1 MKKILITSVLSASIA
16 VVAGCSTETVKQQSA
31 PVVQQESAIANKYV
45 QTIANENVIKEL
57 INDKDTPQVGPKDA
71 KQAVVVFFDFG
82 CGTCA
87 QISKQVAKLIE
98 EHPDTRFIFKAY
110 PSPKRDAK
118 VPNYATLIAGK
129 AYAQGGSELF
139 MAYDK
144 AIFDQRIANG
154 KLTMQDVDSVANQL
168 GIDYD
173 KKALEQ
179 KAVSEELQSRK
190 LGKTIGFRGP
200 HDIVIMPTKLADMSQ
215 DELNQNAE
223 SISKEVFVISHMD
236 ADKVGKAGLPSCDA
250 SESNEFAGKVA
261 KWEAQQISNKLANI
275 K

>member
-1 MKKILITSVLSASIA
+1 MRKILITSILSASIA
-16 VVAGCSTETVKQQSA
+16 VLAGCSTETVKQQST
-31 PVVQQESAIANKYV
+31 PVAQQQPETTNKYV

-57 INDKDTPQVGPKDA
+57 LNDKNTPQVGPKDA

-87 QISKQVAKLIE
+87 QISKKVAKLIE

-118 VPNYATLIAGK
+118 VPNYATLIASE
-129 AYAQGGSELF
+129 AYIQGGAELF

-154 KLTMQDVDSVANQL
+154 KLTMQDVDSVADQL

-179 KAVSEELQSRK
+179 KAASEELQSRK

-200 HDIVIMPTKLADMSQ
+200 HDIIIMPTKLADMSQ
-215 DELNQNAE
+215 DELDQNAV
-223 SISKEVFVISHMD
+223 SINKDVFVISHMD
-236 ADKVGKAGLPSCDA
+236 AQKQNLDSAGM
-250 SESNEFAGKVA
+250 A
-261 KWEAQQISNKLANI
+261 KWEAKQISNKLANV
-275 K
+275 KTLNS